1 MTAHAGGK
9 PPRPGL
15 DVRDLTVVY
24 GEGAG
29 EVAAVRHA
37 DLHVAPGETVGL
49 VGESGS
55 GKSTLALAVL
65 RALPGAGRIAT
76 GSVALGGDDVTAM
89 SDASLRDMWR
99 HRVKMVP
106 QNPLPSMNPSHTVGR
121 QLAET
126 LAPDRPRRAEIAQI
140 DEMLERVGLA
150 DPDRI
155 RRSYPF
161 ELSGGQQQRVMI
173 AMALLGRPELLVMDE
188 PTTNLDVTTEAA
200 ILELVRELVRDM
212 DTAVL
217 YVSHSLGVVAQLC
230 DRVDVLY
237 AGELV
242 ERAPVGDLYAA
253 PRHPYTVGL
262 LDSVPALGRSK
273 RDAPLRPIPGRIPS
287 PRELP
292 PGCVYAPRCPAA
304 EEACT
309 ASRQHLEE
317 AGEGRAVACRRW
329 REIARGEAP
338 AHPEAPELA
347 EPLEATDEVALRATG
362 VAKRFGTRRG
372 LMDWLRGRPAP
383 AIRALRG
390 VDLEVRH
397 GRTLGL
403 VGESGSGKS
412 TFSRAVVGLQPAS
425 DGRFELLGVPLERSL
440 ERRDREVIRR
450 LQMVFQSSDE
460 ALNPHRSVGATLRRP
475 FMHLAGLSRGEADG
489 RVAALLRSVQ
499 LTPDYAQRKPD
510 ELSGGEKQRVAIA
523 RAFASDPELL
533 LFDESV
539 SGLDVSVQA
548 AVLNLLDELQRD
560 RGASYLFISHDLSV
574 VAHLADDIA
583 VLYLGEVMEQGPAE
597 AVLAPPYH
605 PYTEALLAA
614 VPRPDPTVGAAREP
628 LEGDV
633 PSPRDAP
640 AGCPFA
646 TRCPRVLGDVCHE
659 EAPPVFEPREGHRIR
674 CHIPPDELRADQ
686 AHLVGEEEA
695 A

>member
-1 MTAHAGGK
+1 
-9 PPRPGL
+9 
-15 DVRDLTVVY
+15 
-24 GEGAG
+24 
-29 EVAAVRHA
+29 VAAVRHA

-65 RALPGAGRIAT
+65 RALPEVGRIASGT
-76 GSVALGGDDVTAM
+76 VTLGGDDVAAM
-89 SDASLRDMWR
+89 DEAALREMWR
-99 HRVKMVP
+99 HRVKLVP
-106 QNPLPSMNPSHTVGR
+106 QNPLPSMNPAHTVGR

-126 LAPDRPRRAEIAQI
+126 LAPDRPGRADVAQV
-140 DEMLERVGLA
+140 DEMLARVGLA

-200 ILELVRELVRDM
+200 ILELVRELVADTG
-212 DTAVL
+212 TAVL

-237 AGELV
+237 AGEVV
-242 ERAPVGDLYAA
+242 ERAPVEQLYAA

-262 LDSVPALGRSK
+262 LDSVPSLGRSK

-304 EEACT
+304 QDACREE
-309 ASRQHLEE
+309 RQTLRA

-329 REIARGEAP
+329 EEIARGEAP
-338 AHPEAPELA
+338 AHPDAPELP
-347 EPLEATDEVALRATG
+347 ERTVEDDQVALRATD
-362 VAKRFGTRRG
+362 VAKRFATRRG
-372 LMDWLRGRPAP
+372 LIDWLRRRPAP
-383 AIRALRG
+383 AVRALRG

-425 DGRFELLGVPLERSL
+425 EGRFELLGVPLARKL

-450 LQMVFQSSDE
+450 LQMVFQSSEE

-475 FMHLAGLSRGEADG
+475 FMHLGGLSRREAEA

-499 LTPDYAQRKPD
+499 LTPAYARRRPD

-523 RAFASDPELL
+523 RAFASDPELI

-548 AVLNLLDELQRD
+548 AVLNLLDELQRE

-574 VAHLADDIA
+574 VAHLADDVA
-583 VLYLGEVMEQGPAE
+583 VLYLGEVMEQGPSE

-614 VPRPDPTVGAAREP
+614 VPRPDPTVGPAREP
-628 LEGDV
+628 LEGEV
-633 PSPRDAP
+633 PSPQEAP
-640 AGCPFA
+640 SGCPFA
-646 TRCPRVLGDVCHE
+646 TRCPRVLGRICHE
-659 EAPPVFEPREGHRIR
+659 EPPPVFEPRAGHRIR

-686 AHLVGEEEA
+686 APLVGEETA
-695 A
+695 